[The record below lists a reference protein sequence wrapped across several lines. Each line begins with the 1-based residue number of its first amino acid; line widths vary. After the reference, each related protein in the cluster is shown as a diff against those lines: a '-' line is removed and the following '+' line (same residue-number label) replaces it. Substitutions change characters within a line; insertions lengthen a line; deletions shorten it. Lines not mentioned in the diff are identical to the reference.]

1 MVFRPNE
8 MRAFLRMLGRVFFWN
23 FERGTVP
30 YDLIVL
36 AVVLFVFLTPRR
48 WFHDQPDEGAPVP
61 PATIPCEQ
69 DANAPGLL
77 RCRVNA
83 SLLAPKQ
90 HSPEL
95 EEKAHNVLRD
105 NSAELKDRTFQVV
118 RIEPVLGEN
127 GGVLYYEVS
136 VKK

>member
-1 MVFRPNE
+1 
-8 MRAFLRMLGRVFFWN
+8 MRGFLRLLGRIFFWN
-23 FERGTVP
+23 GERGTLP

-36 AVVLFVFLTPRR
+36 AIVLFVFLSPRR
-48 WFHDQPDEGAPVP
+48 WFHDQPDEGVSA
-61 PATIPCEQ
+61 ASAAIPCEQ
-69 DANAPGLL
+69 ESAAPRVL

-83 SLLAPKQ
+83 SLLAPPQ

-95 EEKAHNVLRD
+95 QERAHNLLRA
-105 NSAELKDRTFQVV
+105 NAAELKDRTFQIS

-136 VKK
+136 VRE